1 MPLIINVLLFL
12 LLCSNIAQAQHSASH
27 LHGTKG
33 LNHCYSMRA
42 YGGLLKGK
50 YHPHHQHRAFARHEL
65 KDPSGGHYSPVS
77 YNRKAAVS
85 HTESNVKTSEKEIL
99 EEHHLANLDPI
110 ILPPINFHYNQDELA
125 VANMESFMQA
135 VEYAKSGYMVLIE
148 GHTDDRGA
156 EDYNMNLSM
165 KRVNRIKELMIQM
178 GVDENMISAIGFG
191 ESQPIVPNDTEENR
205 LKNRRI
211 EFKAFKI

>member
-1 MPLIINVLLFL
+1 MPTFLFL
-12 LLCSNIAQAQHSASH
+12 IFFGLVANFVQAQHKNTH
-27 LHGTKG
+27 LHFTKG
-33 LNHCYSMRA
+33 LNHCHAMRA

-50 YHPHHQHRAFARHEL
+50 YHPHHQNRIFARHEL
-65 KDPSGGHYSPVS
+65 KDANGGHYNPVS
-77 YNRKAAVS
+77 YNRKASVN
-85 HTESNVKTSEKEIL
+85 HHESKATTEKEIL
-99 EEHHLANLDPI
+99 EEHHLENLDPI

-135 VEYAKSGYMVLIE
+135 VEYAKSGYMILIE

-178 GVDENMISAIGFG
+178 GVDDNMISAIGFG
-191 ESQPIVPNDTEENR
+191 ESQPLVPNDTEENR